1 MHALIVDD
9 SRAMR
14 MLIGK
19 IVAGLNCT
27 TSFAGNGIEAL
38 KHVREVG
45 RPDFVLADWNMPEM
59 NGFDLLVAVRA
70 DPALADIPIIM
81 VTTETEASQIEKALA
96 HGANEYIMKPFTPDI
111 LRDKLDMLGLVPEA
125 A

>member
-19 IVAGLNCT
+19 IVTGLHCQV
-27 TSFAGNGIEAL
+27 SFASNGIEAL
-38 KHVREVG
+38 RHVREVG
-45 RPDFVLADWNMPEM
+45 RPNFILADWNMPEM
-59 NGFDLLVAVRA
+59 DGFALLQAVRA
-70 DPALADIPIIM
+70 DPSIADLPVIM
-81 VTTETEASQIEKALA
+81 VTTETEMSQMEKALA
-96 HGANEYIMKPFTPDI
+96 HGANEYVMKPFTPDI
-111 LRDKLDMLGLVPEA
+111 LRGKLDMLGLVPEA